1 MEDEML
7 DKEKM
12 PEQALSSE
20 EITGETAETASA
32 EEEVKNGSIQKI
44 KQFANENENKAPSS
58 VSLRNI
64 LGGDFLNAAFMR
76 RQLPLI
82 ILIAV
87 CCFIYISNRY
97 SNQMELIEIDR
108 LKNQLDDA
116 RFNALTRSSELTAK
130 SRQSYVEE
138 FLRNSKD
145 STLQISTHPPFV
157 IYANGEK
164 EQPESSKPSET
175 ISPQP

>member
-7 DKEKM
+7 NQEM
-12 PEQALSSE
+12 PDLVTPPE
-20 EITGETAETASA
+20 EVTEETADTAS
-32 EEEVKNGSIQKI
+32 EQEEVKTGSIQKI
-44 KQFANENENKAPSS
+44 KQFANENENKTPSS
-58 VSLRNI
+58 ISLRNI

-157 IYANGEK
+157 IYVNGEK
-164 EQPESSKPSET
+164 EQPEFFKPSET